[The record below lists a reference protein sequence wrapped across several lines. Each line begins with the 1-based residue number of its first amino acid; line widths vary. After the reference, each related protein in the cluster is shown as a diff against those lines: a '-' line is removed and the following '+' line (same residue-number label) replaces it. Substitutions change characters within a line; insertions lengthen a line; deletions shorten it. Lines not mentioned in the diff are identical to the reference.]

1 MHVDNEN
8 DARRIYCSSLIRIDG
23 SPVVITDV
31 RADLVLRGINI
42 RTQELVRKD
51 VNDAGI
57 DNTPIPTGFVNGL
70 GNSVYVTRRTSRL
83 YSQGLTSENM
93 CIRVPVERGSWA
105 ILQREV
111 SNLNSVHLADMI
123 DGIYPQYEE
132 SLAIIENDLVQIS
145 AFGRN
150 KAVDYRGNVYYRAQI
165 VGKANKDN
173 GSIVM
178 MKQFNH
184 YKWVFEEKCE

>member
-1 MHVDNEN
+1 MLVDNEG
-8 DARRIYCSSLIRIDG
+8 DARRIYCNSLIRIDG

-31 RADLVLRGINI
+31 RNDLVLRGVNI
-42 RTQELVRKD
+42 RTQELVRKG
-51 VNDAGI
+51 VNEDGI
-57 DNTPIPTGFVNGL
+57 DDTPIPTGFVNGL

-83 YSQGLTSENM
+83 YSQGLTAENM
-93 CIRVPVERGSWA
+93 CVRVLVDRGSWE

-111 SNLNSVHLADMI
+111 LNLNSVHLADMV
-123 DGIYPQYEE
+123 DGIYPRYEE
-132 SLAIIENDLVQIS
+132 SLSIVENDLVQIS

-150 KAVDYRGNVYYRAQI
+150 KAVDFRDNIYYRDRI

-173 GSIVM
+173 GTITM
-178 MKQFNH
+178 LKQFNH